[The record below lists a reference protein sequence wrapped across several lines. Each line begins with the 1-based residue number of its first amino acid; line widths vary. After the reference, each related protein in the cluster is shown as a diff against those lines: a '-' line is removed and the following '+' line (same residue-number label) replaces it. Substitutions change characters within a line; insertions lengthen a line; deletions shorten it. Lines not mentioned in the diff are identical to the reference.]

1 MFDSLRLEVEDY
13 KRLYFNFLR
22 QYSEAVRHGQND
34 EAANL
39 LEKVNEFGDK
49 CGRVFVGSC

>member
-13 KRLYFNFLR
+13 KRFYFNYLR

-34 EAANL
+34 EAADL

-49 CGRVFVGSC
+49 CGRVFVGSR

>member
-13 KRLYFNFLR
+13 KRLYFDSLR

-34 EAANL
+34 EAADL
-39 LEKVNEFGDK
+39 LEKVNEFGNK
-49 CGRVFVGSC
+49 CGRVFVGSR

>member
-34 EAANL
+34 KAADL
-39 LEKVNEFGDK
+39 LEKVNEFGNK
-49 CGRVFVGSC
+49 CGRVFVGSR